1 MNSSRVASVARKNK
15 RCDIFRSTMWFKVPS
30 LDFLTSSTAYTG
42 METIWGRLY
51 PQICSFSQ
59 PKTVWRKTV
68 WCILEKGSYPPSNSL
83 SWQRLY
89 AVTQELRDLKKWACH
104 GKLPAWSW
112 VQTALFGWRDALEPI
127 WIKKCDI
134 RKAYFH
140 RQGWKYVL
148 SAQSTE
154 RLLNLCLQYEE
165 RSQHRWLGT
174 KGRGLFLMPL
184 NGSLLFRS

>member
-1 MNSSRVASVARKNK
+1 MNLWQEKINGVIFLEARCGSRFHLV
-15 RCDIFRSTMWFKVPS
+15 IS
-30 LDFLTSSTAYTG
+30 LHLPQLIL
-42 METIWGRLY
+42 EWKLY
-51 PQICSFSQ
+51 EEGFNPQICSFSQ
-59 PKTVWRKTV
+59 PKNVWRKTV

-89 AVTQELRDLKKWACH
+89 TVTQELRDFFLKKGACH

-148 SAQSTE
+148 SALSTE

-184 NGSLLFRS
+184 NGSLLFLS